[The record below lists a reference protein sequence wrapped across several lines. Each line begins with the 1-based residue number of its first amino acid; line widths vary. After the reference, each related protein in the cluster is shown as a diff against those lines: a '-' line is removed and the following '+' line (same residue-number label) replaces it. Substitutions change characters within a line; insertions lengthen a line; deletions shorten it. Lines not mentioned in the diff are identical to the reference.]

1 MTSSV
6 RKRMS
11 KVLPDSLAVWEI
23 NVTMDNIVF
32 NWHGGAYID
41 VVIDN
46 KTVDCINV
54 WDYQKGKTTVRTVN
68 QLIGRIRTYVLAHQ
82 EVIDER

>member
-1 MTSSV
+1 
-6 RKRMS
+6 MS
-11 KVLPDSLAVWEI
+11 KVLPNSLAVWEI
-23 NVTMDNIVF
+23 NVVIDNIVF

-41 VVIDN
+41 VIIDN
-46 KTVDCINV
+46 ETIDCINV

-68 QLIGRIRTYVLAHQ
+68 QLIGRIQTYVLAHQ